1 MRTSTGLLFLCA
13 ILLAPLLP
21 ANPAYASEKKVL
33 GDVVVEK
40 GETTEEVSTAWGDV
54 LINGEVKNDVKSGVG
69 TIRVEGPVG
78 GDVHA
83 GSGDVYVNAP
93 VTGKVHVGNGDL
105 HLLSS
110 ARVSGPIS
118 VGSGTVF
125 RDREVQVDVPQTAGM
140 ASGFDEGSFIGAFSG
155 AIEWA
160 LMTLGLAAL
169 SVLLVVAAPG
179 PLRASALSLETTP
192 VRALVL
198 GLGSV
203 PAVVVVSVLLAVTVV
218 GLLLLLLLWPAYL
231 ALVLFGALVA
241 AYCLGRRIMLA
252 TGRYY
257 RGGDAL
263 AAVVGALL
271 VSAIWLIPVLGG
283 FVFLVLA
290 LLGTGASVSALLA
303 HRRLGAP
310 RSGAYASYEDYLKD
324 RRDARPS

>member
-1 MRTSTGLLFLCA
+1 MRASTGFLFLCA
-13 ILLAPLLP
+13 LLLAPLLP
-21 ANPAYASEKKVL
+21 ANPAYASEKKVV

-40 GETTEEVSTAWGDV
+40 GETSEEVSTAWGDV

-69 TIRVEGPVG
+69 NIRVEGPVG

-93 VTGKVHVGNGDL
+93 VKGKVHVGNGDL
-105 HLLSS
+105 HLLSG

-125 RDREVQVDVPQTAGM
+125 RDREAQVDVPQTAGM
-140 ASGFDEGSFIGAFSG
+140 ASGFDEASFIGAFSG

-169 SVLLVVAAPG
+169 SVLIAVAVPR
-179 PLRASALSLETTP
+179 PLRASARSLETTP

-198 GLGSV
+198 GLCSV

-257 RGGDAL
+257 RAGDAL
-263 AAVVGALL
+263 AAAVGALL
-271 VSAIWLIPVLGG
+271 VSAVWLIPVLGG

-290 LLGTGASVSALLA
+290 LLGTGASVSAFLA

-310 RSGAYASYEDYLKD
+310 RDAYASYEDYLKD